1 MSNDGLVKIESNH
14 TIRETIDR
22 VEAGL
27 AAKGITIFARIDH
40 AAAAAMVDM
49 PLRPTELL
57 IFGDPRAGTPL
68 MQLEQS
74 IGIDL
79 PLKMLVWQDQDGKVW
94 LAYNDMRSLLQRH
107 TLDANVLRV
116 ADAMAQGLAKLAEAA
131 AA

>member
-116 ADAMAQGLAKLAEAA
+116 
-131 AA
+131 

>member
-57 IFGDPRAGTPL
+57 IFGDPRAGTPP

>member
-27 AAKGITIFARIDH
+27 TAKGITIFARIDH

-74 IGIDL
+74 MGIDL

>member
-27 AAKGITIFARIDH
+27 TAKGITIFARIDH